1 MSVGVNERL
10 DEGVKAA
17 VDVGVLLQP
26 QPVLEP
32 RVEPAT
38 KPITFGVD
46 DEAEVRAAIRKAVPA
61 DTFTPAPWRYAW
73 FGALQLVI
81 WGSLAAILFAGLPWW
96 ANLLLAVV
104 VGHTFGAQGFLAHE
118 VAHGSLGGPQWLRT
132 LVGWL
137 GFGPFL
143 VPPSFW
149 VRWHNNAHH
158 GHTNDHDRDPDNF
171 GTLKRYEKNPAA
183 AKFLKLA
190 PGSGSL
196 ISWFFLSYSF
206 MFHAQVVLWLQA
218 KHRREFE
225 GFNRGVALLQ
235 VLACAAAWVALAVY
249 SGWLA
254 VFTVLVPLLVANT
267 LVQSYILTN
276 HFLRPIAVSNNPVD
290 NSMSLRVPAWLDRLH
305 FRFSHHV
312 EHHLFPAMPMHHAP
326 RVRAWL
332 RQQLPTRYVCPPQTL
347 AVSLLYKTPRV
358 YADPVTLV
366 DLADRS
372 RRVDLLALHEQL
384 LAASK

>member
-1 MSVGVNERL
+1 MNRAL
-10 DEGVKAA
+10 DESVKPA
-17 VDVGVLLQP
+17 VDPGALVTSLPQAERALQP
-26 QPVLEP
+26 P
-32 RVEPAT
+32 RPTV
-38 KPITFGVD
+38 TFGVD

-61 DTFTPAPWRYAW
+61 DTFTPASWRYAW
-73 FGALQLVI
+73 FGVLQAVLWGGLAL
-81 WGSLAAILFAGLPWW
+81 ILFAGLPWW
-96 ANLLLAVV
+96 ANLLLGVV

-118 VAHGSLGGPQWLRT
+118 VMHGALGGPTWLRQ
-132 LVGWL
+132 VVAWL

-143 VPPSFW
+143 VTPGFW
-149 VRWHNNAHH
+149 HRWHNNAHH

-171 GTLKRYEKNPAA
+171 GTVRRYEKNPAA
-183 AKFLKLA
+183 AKFLALA
-190 PGSGSL
+190 PGSGT
-196 ISWFFLSYSF
+196 WFSAVFFTYSF
-206 MFHAQVVLWLQA
+206 MFHAQVVLWLQT
-218 KHRREFE
+218 KHRREFD
-225 GFNRGVALLQ
+225 GFNRPLALVQ
-235 VLACAAAWVALAVY
+235 VLACAALWGALAWA
-249 SGWLA
+249 SGALA

-312 EHHLFPAMPMHHAP
+312 EHHLFPAMPMHRAP

-332 RQQLPTRYVCPPQTL
+332 RANLPRRYVCPPQTL
-347 AVSLLYKTPRV
+347 AVSLLYRTPRV

-366 DLADRS
+366 DLKNPA
-372 RRVDLLALHEQL
+372 RRVDLLALHEEL